1 MLTRLDVR
9 ICLGKVLICDAIDI
23 LKTQCPCK
31 MVSDSKISLI
41 REGSVNAAVHQ
52 STITVG
58 NGQDIFRKQ
67 FLHLL
72 REFRSHLYISQCTC
86 YGSGID
92 LLSAKQD
99 RCLAGIERRIEC
111 RRSRWRGR
119 CAHAVRA
126 CGQLQR
132 RSRKLAVVI
141 VGCYDIVVPVIDD
154 QSECHI
160 LRSSALED
168 RVYGHVLLQADI
180 QVAGLH
186 FSRLRLILETGSAAD
201 SKQHGHRYSIYGF
214 KHDYSTTGL

>member
-1 MLTRLDVR
+1 
-9 ICLGKVLICDAIDI
+9 
-23 LKTQCPCK
+23 

-41 REGSVNAAVHQ
+41 GEGSVNAAVHQ

-58 NGQDIFRKQ
+58 NGQDIFREQ

-72 REFRSHLYISQCTC
+72 RECCSNLHIGKCTC

-99 RCLAGIERRIEC
+99 RCLAGIERRVEC

-141 VGCYDIVVPVIDD
+141 VGCYDIVVPVIYD

-168 RVYGHVLLQADI
+168 RIDGHILLQADI

-186 FSRLRLILETGSAAD
+186 FTRLRLILQTGSAAEG
-201 SKQHGHRYSIYGF
+201 KQHGHRYSINGF
-214 KHDYSTTGL
+214 QHDYSTTGL